1 MVATT
6 MRRTTGSAAEL
17 SHTTWFIVGCPHP
30 TMSRNQWALSCNET
44 FPRELRAAF
53 RCNHPPH
60 CAGPRE
66 IPSPFY
72 CHYSDSNSNKNCNF
86 VMASYKYYL
95 KLWSTLCKERLL
107 QKRRSFRIQFI
118 RHNISRRIKHSILS
132 NPQSIGMLI
141 TMQSVLLRDMST
153 AFDQPGSTTM
163 RKPMY
168 APPTRKQVVHFQCTI
183 LICRYIQIPITW

>member
-17 SHTTWFIVGCPHP
+17 SHTTWFIVGSPHP

-95 KLWSTLCKERLL
+95 KLWRLCAKKDCYKSAVLLGLHSLGILPRRVKTLNFVKSL
-107 QKRRSFRIQFI
+107 
-118 RHNISRRIKHSILS
+118 
-132 NPQSIGMLI
+132 SIGMLI
-141 TMQSVLLRDMST
+141 TM
-153 AFDQPGSTTM
+153 
-163 RKPMY
+163 
-168 APPTRKQVVHFQCTI
+168 
-183 LICRYIQIPITW
+183 